1 MFWKNKML
9 LPVSAKVIQQGLLGI
24 IVLPGGGGGGH
35 QETLRWGCALIS
47 GGGTLTLSPIS
58 DKFMTGIKDIMGLTS
73 MLLTYIL

>member
-1 MFWKNKML
+1 MGTT
-9 LPVSAKVIQQGLLGI
+9 A
-24 IVLPGGGGGGH
+24 LPGGGGGGRY

-47 GGGTLTLSPIS
+47 GGGTLTLSRIS